1 LLTFLGVGIVL
12 PEDLVD
18 RLDVTE
24 ALMRIAR
31 IRTAAGT
38 ITHAVLDDTTAQP
51 IEGDIFGK
59 WKKAG
64 KPLRLGEVKLLAPLI
79 PVNLLCFGKNYKAHA
94 EEGGEAPP
102 AEPLLF
108 IKASSCV
115 IDPEAPIVLPPLA
128 PSQIDYEAELA
139 VVIGKPA
146 RNVTREQ
153 ALSYVFGYTCAND
166 VSARDIQGK
175 DGQWSRAKSFDSF
188 GPLGPWIETELDPG
202 NLRIQGRLNG
212 KIMQDATTAQLIF
225 DVGTLISFLS
235 RGMTLAPGTVLS
247 TGTPAGCAFAHKP
260 PAWMKNGDVFEV
272 EIEGIGV
279 LRNPVVGK

>member
-1 LLTFLGVGIVL
+1 
-12 PEDLVD
+12 
-18 RLDVTE
+18 
-24 ALMRIAR
+24 MRVAR
-31 IRTAAGT
+31 IRTAAGRT
-38 ITHAVLDDTTAQP
+38 THAVLDGTTAQP

-64 KPLRLGEVKLLAPLI
+64 KPLALAEVTLLAPLL
-79 PVNLLCFGKNYKAHA
+79 PVNLLCFGRNYKAHA

-115 IDPEAPIVLPPLA
+115 ADPGAPIVLPAIA
-128 PSQIDYEAELA
+128 PSQVDYEAELA

-146 RNVTREQ
+146 RNVSPAQ
-153 ALSYVFGYTCAND
+153 ARDFIFGYTCAND
-166 VSARDIQGK
+166 VSARDVQGR
-175 DGQWSRAKSFDSF
+175 DGQWSRAKSFDTF

-202 NLRIQGRLNG
+202 HLRIQGRLNG
-212 KIMQDATTAQLIF
+212 KVMQDASTADLIF
-225 DVGTLISFLS
+225 DVGTLVSFLS
-235 RGMTLAPGTVLS
+235 RGMTLLPGTVLS
-247 TGTPAGCAFAHKP
+247 TGTPAGCAFAQTP
-260 PAWMKNGDVFEV
+260 PAWLKPGDVFEV